1 MECILFELMNYGVH
15 SFRRERIFGHKNFI
29 IFRTVE
35 EWVDPLHE
43 ERYIPLTHPLRC
55 HIDKG
60 PRDHIGLP
68 TACVLAMSGYDVIYI
83 YNVYRGSSG
92 GWGLLT
98 PTIDISSADIETV
111 PVVGGDFFDNFIP
124 IFNVKY
130 INLFLQQLILGL
142 S

>member
-1 MECILFELMNYGVH
+1 MML
-15 SFRRERIFGHKNFI
+15 
-29 IFRTVE
+29 
-35 EWVDPLHE
+35 
-43 ERYIPLTHPLRC
+43 
-55 HIDKG
+55 
-60 PRDHIGLP
+60 
-68 TACVLAMSGYDVIYI
+68 YI